1 MTNFSQ
7 DELLKMYQLMVTIR
21 RFEDRLYQ
29 LFLQGLVP
37 GTLHQYQGQ
46 EAVAVGVCSAL
57 QPADII
63 FSTHRPV
70 GHGVAKGMSLKSIA
84 AEIMGKADGCA
95 GGKGGQMHLTD
106 VSVGMMPSNAIVG
119 ANIPIATGAAIGFML
134 RGEERVSISFFG
146 DGAANIGAF
155 HEGINLA
162 AVKNAPVVFVCE
174 NNQYAASTHI
184 SLTMKIENVAD
195 RAESYGIPG
204 VIVDG
209 MDVMAVRETAEK
221 AVERAR
227 RGGGPTLIEA
237 KTYRFMG
244 HSRGDPG
251 KYRNEEEL
259 SEWRSRDPI
268 PKYRAYLEAQG
279 IDPLTLASL
288 EESVDERIDEAVEY
302 ALAAPEPD
310 ASETYLNVYA
320 ERRK

>member
-1 MTNFSQ
+1 MTIFTQ
-7 DELLKMYQLMVTIR
+7 EQLLKMYQLMVTIR
-21 RFEDRLYQ
+21 HFENRLYQ

-46 EAVAVGVCSAL
+46 EAVAVGVCTAL
-57 QPADII
+57 QADDII

-70 GHGVAKGMSLKSIA
+70 GHGIAKGMTLKSIA

-119 ANIPIATGAAIGFML
+119 ANIPIATGAALGFKL
-134 RGEERVSISFFG
+134 RGEELVAVSFFG

-162 AVKNAPVVFVCE
+162 AVKNAPVIFICE

-184 SLTMKIENVAD
+184 SLAMKIENIAD
-195 RAESYGIPG
+195 RAGSYGIPG
-204 VIVDG
+204 MIVDG
-209 MDVMAVRETAEK
+209 MDVIAVREITEEAID
-221 AVERAR
+221 RAR
-227 RGGGPTLIEA
+227 RGNGPTLIEA

-251 KYRNEEEL
+251 KYRGEDEL
-259 SEWRSRDPI
+259 SDWQSRDPI
-268 PKYRAYLEAQG
+268 PKFRAYLVDQG
-279 IDPLTLASL
+279 VDRLALESL
-288 EESVDERIDEAVEY
+288 EESVDEAIDEAVKY
-302 ALAAPEPD
+302 ALAAPHPD
-310 ASETYLNVYA
+310 PSETYSHVYA
-320 ERRK
+320 EGRK